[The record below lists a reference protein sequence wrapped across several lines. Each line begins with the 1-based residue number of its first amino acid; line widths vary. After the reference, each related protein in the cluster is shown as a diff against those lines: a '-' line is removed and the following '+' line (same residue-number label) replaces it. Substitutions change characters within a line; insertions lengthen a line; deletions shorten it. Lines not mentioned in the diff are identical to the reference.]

1 MRRLAARSAGP
12 SDSPCMRGLAAQ
24 ISSTLATP
32 RAVSRIAWT
41 SSGSVSPA
49 LASSCASSRS
59 TYWMSSGPSTLGIMM
74 TSTTSPTSVTAVVRS
89 SSAQGESSELTRVQS
104 WVSGV
109 LHFLP
114 TSTRPA
120 RAVSLSAAGT
130 PSSRLA
136 NRTST
141 VAAMSGTLATI
152 LGFDAGKKWIT
163 RDGRTGISR
172 GGAGAPTAS
181 GRKKSFGE
189 RYPGMASD
197 GSWARN
203 WALQAR
209 GPRVGGLGLPCL
221 VNRWFGRAA
230 GGCGRNDMANP
241 IESAW
246 ARYPDY
252 RIDLVPTRGT
262 ARVWHGDL
270 LLAASDRAV
279 RLQETKHVD
288 RLYFPEEDV
297 RWDLFQATDHHT
309 TCPFKGQADYWSLT
323 AVDPAEENVVWAYRT
338 PFPEVA
344 GIESYVCFYQERLRV
359 EIEERWSPDDPRAV
373 TVNRFPTWGD
383 AADLLGLIDVQPA
396 GDGRFVG
403 PPYREGSRNVVEG
416 GQLLAQAVVA
426 AAKAIPDQRV
436 TSASMIFSKAASFD
450 VPVDVSLDVLRRSRT
465 FSTVQ
470 VRIDQ
475 AEQMRTAGLLLL
487 DAGAPDVFR
496 LQSPMPDVPG
506 PYG

>member
-1 MRRLAARSAGP
+1 
-12 SDSPCMRGLAAQ
+12 
-24 ISSTLATP
+24 
-32 RAVSRIAWT
+32 
-41 SSGSVSPA
+41 
-49 LASSCASSRS
+49 
-59 TYWMSSGPSTLGIMM
+59 
-74 TSTTSPTSVTAVVRS
+74 
-89 SSAQGESSELTRVQS
+89 
-104 WVSGV
+104 
-109 LHFLP
+109 
-114 TSTRPA
+114 
-120 RAVSLSAAGT
+120 
-130 PSSRLA
+130 
-136 NRTST
+136 
-141 VAAMSGTLATI
+141 
-152 LGFDAGKKWIT
+152 
-163 RDGRTGISR
+163 
-172 GGAGAPTAS
+172 
-181 GRKKSFGE
+181 
-189 RYPGMASD
+189 
-197 GSWARN
+197 
-203 WALQAR
+203 
-209 GPRVGGLGLPCL
+209 
-221 VNRWFGRAA
+221 
-230 GGCGRNDMANP
+230 MANP

-450 VPVDVSLDVLRRSRT
+450 VPVDVSLDVLRRGRT

-506 PYG
+506 PYDAVPFDMGVTGRDLRVVDAAYDPDPDRVGPPEIYAWISFRDAPSQPYLHTALMAQSTGHWTIAAAMRPHKGFGEADAHVALSTGIMSISIAFHEDVDVTQWLLYANPATYAGRGLAQGEGRIFTEDGRHVASYSVQSMIRLFSETPQTMGKDKTTAM

>member
-1 MRRLAARSAGP
+1 
-12 SDSPCMRGLAAQ
+12 
-24 ISSTLATP
+24 
-32 RAVSRIAWT
+32 
-41 SSGSVSPA
+41 
-49 LASSCASSRS
+49 
-59 TYWMSSGPSTLGIMM
+59 MSSGPSTLGIMM
-74 TSTTSPTSVTAVVRS
+74 TSTTSPTSVTEVVRS

-136 NRTST
+136 SRTST

-230 GGCGRNDMANP
+230 
-241 IESAW
+241 
-246 ARYPDY
+246 
-252 RIDLVPTRGT
+252 RGW
-262 ARVWHGDL
+262 VW
-270 LLAASDRAV
+270 
-279 RLQETKHVD
+279 
-288 RLYFPEEDV
+288 
-297 RWDLFQATDHHT
+297 
-309 TCPFKGQADYWSLT
+309 
-323 AVDPAEENVVWAYRT
+323 
-338 PFPEVA
+338 
-344 GIESYVCFYQERLRV
+344 
-359 EIEERWSPDDPRAV
+359 EERHGEPDRVGVGPVPGLSHRPGAHAGHRPGLARRPAAGRERPR
-373 TVNRFPTWGD
+373 RP
-383 AADLLGLIDVQPA
+383 PA
-396 GDGRFVG
+396 GDQARRPPLQIGRAHV
-403 PPYREGSRNVVEG
+403 
-416 GQLLAQAVVA
+416 
-426 AAKAIPDQRV
+426 
-436 TSASMIFSKAASFD
+436 
-450 VPVDVSLDVLRRSRT
+450 
-465 FSTVQ
+465 
-470 VRIDQ
+470 
-475 AEQMRTAGLLLL
+475 
-487 DAGAPDVFR
+487 
-496 LQSPMPDVPG
+496 
-506 PYG
+506 